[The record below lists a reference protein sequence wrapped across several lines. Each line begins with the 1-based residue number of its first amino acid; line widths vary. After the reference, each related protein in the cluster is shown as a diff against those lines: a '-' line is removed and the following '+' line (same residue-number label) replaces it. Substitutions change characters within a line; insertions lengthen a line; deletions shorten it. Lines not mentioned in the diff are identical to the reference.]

1 MNQSNRTLV
10 YVGIAVVAIAVA
22 FFSRPEPVAVE
33 LTEES
38 TSLLLFPEF
47 KDPTTAASLSIKRF
61 NEDKLSFDEFAVVEK
76 GGVWTLPSHEN
87 YPADA
92 KDQVVK
98 AATLLSD
105 LRLTG
110 IETDAAEA
118 QERERYGLLEP
129 TIENFQKAG
138 GASLGTHVIVQD
150 AAKKELANLI
160 IGKEVP
166 GKSDQR
172 YVSVPGKNRIATI
185 KVDTTK
191 LSTKFSDWIETDL
204 LKLGSV
210 FDVTKLSLHDYSV
223 DPDRGP
229 QNRALMTFERPEDK
243 NEWQIVEMKK
253 FDEEAEKYVEAL
265 PGEGEELNS
274 QKIDDMRSA
283 LGELKIVNVEKKPAK
298 FRESLAATGDVN
310 LTQETARSL
319 QRKGFYLVPAGG
331 DEDNPAFAVVSTDG
345 ELTVTMKDGVEYL
358 LRFGA
363 VADFDKEGN
372 PKPKDATSG
381 SDAADA
387 KDGETKD
394 GEKKDDEKKD
404 GEDSDDDGGISLNR
418 YLFVTVQYNDEMIEK
433 PVLEKLPG
441 ETPAEPP
448 METPAETPMENPADD
463 SATPNGD
470 TPKEDTPPGDEKTD
484 SGAKPADDTPAE
496 GSTPKQDDAKDGE
509 RKSDEARTS
518 AGTLLRLTS
527 FQDEDAKKDDA
538 NKDEAE
544 KEVEAVPEQ
553 PKADVPPATPST
565 DPASGDE
572 KAVDPAKADETKPT
586 ETAPEE
592 GAKPADAPSAP
603 AVPNADAPK
612 PSPEDAAKKL
622 EAEKTRVEA
631 ENKRMQEEYDEKV
644 KEAQKKVKELNE
656 RFAEWYYVIPE
667 DVYKKIHLGRDDV
680 VKKKEP
686 AAPTT
691 PGGATPPS
699 IHDLPPGLG
708 PM

>member
-22 FFSRPEPVAVE
+22 YFSRPAPVAE
-33 LTEES
+33 QLTDEN
-38 TSLLLFPEF
+38 TSLLLFPNF
-47 KDPTTAASLSIKRF
+47 KDPKTATSLSIKRF
-61 NEDKLSFDEFAVVEK
+61 NPDKLAFDEFAVVEK
-76 GGVWTLPSHEN
+76 GGVWTLPSHDN

-110 IETDAAEA
+110 TETKEAEA

-150 AAKKELANLI
+150 AAKKDLANLI

-166 GKSDQR
+166 GKPDQR
-172 YVSVPGKNRIATI
+172 YVSVPGQNRIATI

-229 QNRALMTFERPEDK
+229 QNRALMTFNRPQDK

-253 FDEEAEKYVEAL
+253 FDEEAENYVEAL

-283 LGELKIVNVEKKPAK
+283 LNELKIVNVEKKPAK

-319 QRKGFYLVPAGG
+319 QRKGFYLAPAGG
-331 DEDNPAFAVVSTDG
+331 DENNPAFAVVSTDG
-345 ELTVTMKDGVEYL
+345 ELTVSMRDGVEYL

-381 SDAADA
+381 SEA
-387 KDGETKD
+387 KDAEKKD
-394 GEKKDDEKKD
+394 GEKKDDKPTEEKD
-404 GEDSDDDGGISLNR
+404 EDGGISLNR
-418 YLFVTVQYNDEMIEK
+418 YLFVTAQFNEDMIEK

-441 ETPAEPP
+441 EAAAESP
-448 METPAETPMENPADD
+448 MEKPADD
-463 SATPNGD
+463 VAPPSGE
-470 TPKEDTPPGDEKTD
+470 TPKEDTPPAEDKSD
-484 SGAKPADDTPAE
+484 SNKQPAEDPPADDAA
-496 GSTPKQDDAKDGE
+496 PKPDDAKEGE
-509 RKSDEARTS
+509 EKAAEAPTS
-518 AGTLLRLTS
+518 ADALSPVRLAA
-527 FQDEDAKKDDA
+527 FQDEEAKKDDA
-538 NKDEAE
+538 EQKAEA
-544 KEVEAVPEQ
+544 APDQ
-553 PKADVPPATPST
+553 PKTDTPPATPST
-565 DPASGDE
+565 EPATDEEKAADPAT
-572 KAVDPAKADETKPT
+572 ADE
-586 ETAPEE
+586 
-592 GAKPADAPSAP
+592 AKPADAPSTP
-603 AVPNADAPK
+603 AVPSAETPK
-612 PSPEDAAKKL
+612 LSSEDAAKKL
-622 EAEKTRVEA
+622 EAEKKRIEA
-631 ENKRMQEEYDEKV
+631 ENKRKQQEYDDKV
-644 KEAQKKVKELNE
+644 KAAQKKVKELNE

-680 VKKKEP
+680 IKKKE
-686 AAPTT
+686 AAAATT
-691 PGGATPPS
+691 PGETPLPG
-699 IHDLPPGLG
+699 INDLPPGLG